1 MHGSFE
7 YSSTVNTGTL
17 DVGLEG
23 NGYWEENG
31 YDLVSMKE
39 GDGSDEDRCSGRKFV
54 AVGTIASLN
63 V

>member
-23 NGYWEENG
+23 NGY
-31 YDLVSMKE
+31 DAVSMKE
-39 GDGSDEDRCSGRKFV
+39 GDGNDEDRCTGRKFV
-54 AVGTIASLN
+54 AAGTIASLN

>member
-7 YSSTVNTGTL
+7 YSSAVNTGTL
-17 DVGLEG
+17 DVGSEG
-23 NGYWEENG
+23 NGYGYG

-39 GDGSDEDRCSGRKFV
+39 GADAVGRKFV
-54 AVGTIASLN
+54 AVGAIASPN